1 MQALQEQIHRG
12 MKLTIRDES
21 DDEREEGQVDQEEQE
36 EEFLHLEEEKR
47 FKPLPRLEKDLSSM
61 FLHF

>member
-1 MQALQEQIHRG
+1 MRRG
-12 MKLTIRDES
+12 MNLVIRDES
-21 DDEREEGQVDQEEQE
+21 DEERKGEGQVDQEEQE